1 MKVLMES
8 TRQSLSIIQSAVCNY
23 SDAEEDLPTF
33 VETGKC
39 WYLGVFTWIR
49 VPCMIS
55 MCAFRLF
62 VSSEPN
68 VCPAL
73 CSDLL
78 G

>member
-8 TRQSLSIIQSAVCNY
+8 TRQSPSIIQSAVCNY

-33 VETGKC
+33 VETGKS
-39 WYLGVFTWIR
+39 WYLDVFTWIR

-62 VSSEPN
+62 VSSGPN